1 MFRQSHDDLRKSHM
15 TFVDSMS
22 AHDKRRRYPK
32 GRRQNVYMLEV
43 IHRGFTV
50 RVAAMERKRF
60 SFRYWFSLTALLS
73 TA

>member
-1 MFRQSHDDLRKSHM
+1 MISGADTRKAGANYQ
-15 TFVDSMS
+15 D
-22 AHDKRRRYPK
+22 
-32 GRRQNVYMLEV
+32 VYMLEV

-60 SFRYWFSLTALLS
+60 GFRYWFSLIALLS